1 MTSPPATIE
10 ARAKRLMKT
19 YFRLAVIDGRA
30 NLAAGYQHF
39 YLFAPSAVRHIHTSR
54 LVKGTPPKI
63 EHGVWFRLFNGG
75 VVDAVT
81 AERFSEVGS
90 LSELF
95 DLSVN

>member
-1 MTSPPATIE
+1 MTSSPATLE

-19 YFRLAVIDGRA
+19 YFKLAVIDGRA
-30 NLAAGYQHF
+30 DLEAGYQNF
-39 YLFAPSAVRHIHTSR
+39 YLFAPSAVRQIHSSR

-63 EHGVWFRLFNGG
+63 EQGVWFRLFNGI
-75 VVDAVT
+75 VVDAAT